1 MSQEPQQMGK
11 GEKNDEK
18 DDEKGRGGE
27 KWQNDALSAIV
38 WAGIFVWAGLVLLA
52 DNLGLMKSV
61 MIGDTFLQP
70 WSLIFVG
77 AGVIVLLEVA
87 IRLIVPAYRR
97 PVTGSIIFAGILL
110 AIGLGG
116 AVCWNVVWPLILVL
130 IGVSILVGAITRR

>member
-116 AVCWNVVWPLILVL
+116 AVGWNVVWPLILVL